1 MKISSHNVKIFSL
14 QIFVSSSN
22 NLSSFLKYKIKSLY
36 NIDIRLFLNLLSQ
49 LARKPLYMK
58 LINITLKEFFMGL
71 FSFLFGTD
79 DDSRDDDTDH
89 DKDSFSNIFGSPD
102 SSCKDDDL
110 ASGNYKE
117 NDWYD

>member
-1 MKISSHNVKIFSL
+1 
-14 QIFVSSSN
+14 
-22 NLSSFLKYKIKSLY
+22 
-36 NIDIRLFLNLLSQ
+36 
-49 LARKPLYMK
+49 
-58 LINITLKEFFMGL
+58 MGL
-71 FSFLFGTD
+71 FSFLFGSD
-79 DDSRDDDTDH
+79 DDSRDDDTVH